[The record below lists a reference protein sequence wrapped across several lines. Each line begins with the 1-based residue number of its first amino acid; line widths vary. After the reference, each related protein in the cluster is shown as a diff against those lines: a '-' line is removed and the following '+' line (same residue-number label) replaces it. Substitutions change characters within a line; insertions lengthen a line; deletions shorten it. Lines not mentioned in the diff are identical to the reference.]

1 MPRSTKPRWRWAVCP
16 HNVRVEAMH
25 DQEDRSPL
33 DASAEQGQKLVDA
46 AVKATRRY
54 VEEMI
59 AGQHR
64 AL

>member
-1 MPRSTKPRWRWAVCP
+1 
-16 HNVRVEAMH
+16 MH

-33 DASAEQGQKLVDA
+33 GASAEQGQKLVDA
-46 AVKATRRY
+46 AVKATCRY